1 MGANYV
7 WVGSVGEVLGEP
19 QRMSSKQLEQ
29 GNSRVGGGENNYLE
43 VIVLL
48 V

>member
-1 MGANYV
+1 MGDNYV
-7 WVGSVGEVLGEP
+7 WVCSVGEILGEP
-19 QRMSSKQLEQ
+19 QGMSSKQLEQ